1 MKKFRV
7 EKLIRDKILNNI
19 LSNKFNRV
27 DYRTLDDKDF
37 LRSLKI
43 KFFEELEEL
52 DLDDKE
58 DAVRELADLQLIIDT
73 CLKTLKVDRK
83 EFKKIGN
90 DKNKKLGKFDK
101 RIYVRTVDLD
111 EKDEWF
117 SYYEKKFKEIK

>member
-1 MKKFRV
+1 
-7 EKLIRDKILNNI
+7 